1 MSPRAILNSRRRLA
15 VIASTVAVVL
25 VAGTIGGVAI
35 AMGGAQAPTPARP
48 ADTATA
54 SPTPFP
60 TSTPVRPPTAEAVKR
75 QPLLPFGPVAAEPV
89 RVFTG
94 DGDCLN
100 VRPQPGTTFQT
111 DPRACVP
118 EGFLLWLY
126 GPEQN
131 VDNEV
136 WRYALGEG
144 WVATRYVKP
153 DTTAAV
159 VGFGT
164 LKSVLVSQS
173 DGVETFVA
181 SVEPAGKQKALAT
194 LQYVP
199 QGIGSTPPR
208 ISLSGAYSAFTKQ
221 DHYAPALVITRLS
234 DGAVTNY
241 PKTTEVKWGAGDH
254 LLVRVSANCP
264 NSCTWV
270 TGWLDPKEG
279 VVHTFEHQINDW
291 YEVEWMPDG
300 QSFMA
305 LTQARSILRVHL
317 DGTIETI
324 VKDLG
329 EGTNFGQMSV
339 SPDGTKLLSGATL
352 GAIRVLDLRTG
363 AITEISRAPQLPVG
377 GRCGGATGRLST
389 WLDSSTAIWHES
401 YAAKGSNG
409 VTIAPVFGGARRVI
423 PFFSIQGLSVV
434 GPGLVSF
441 STYESMGQAGF
452 NLSWLLDTK
461 SGEARPVTV
470 GADPVWLQ

>member
-1 MSPRAILNSRRRLA
+1 MSAKSFVQQKRRL
-15 VIASTVAVVL
+15 VTVVGALSVVL
-25 VAGTIGGVAI
+25 VAGAIGGAAI
-35 AMGGAQAPTPARP
+35 AMGGDASPSPARP
-48 ADTATA
+48 QQTATA
-54 SPTPFP
+54 TATAFPVATPPPEPTVDPQ
-60 TSTPVRPPTAEAVKR
+60 KR
-75 QPLLPFGPVAAEPV
+75 QQLLPFGPVAADPV

-100 VRPQPGTTFQT
+100 VRPQPGTTFAT

-144 WVATRYVKP
+144 WVAIRYVKP
-153 DTTAAV
+153 DTTLNP
-159 VGFGT
+159 GFGS
-164 LKSVLVSQS
+164 LKSVLVSQM

-181 SVEPAGKQKALAT
+181 SVQPSGSAKALAA

-208 ISLSGAYSAFTKQ
+208 VSLSGVYAAF
-221 DHYAPALVITRLS
+221 DHPDNYAPSLVITRLA
-234 DGAVTNY
+234 DGAETRY
-241 PKTTEVKWGAGDH
+241 PKAYAVEWGAGDR

-264 NSCTWV
+264 NTCTWV

-279 VVHTFEHQINDW
+279 VIHTFEHQANDW
-291 YEVEWMPDG
+291 NNVAWMPDG
-300 QSFMA
+300 ESFIA
-305 LTQARSILRVHL
+305 ITQARSVLRVYL
-317 DGTIETI
+317 DERIET
-324 VKDLG
+324 VTADLG
-329 EGTNFGQMSV
+329 EDNGFGQISV
-339 SPDGTKLLSGATL
+339 SPDGSKLLSGATI
-352 GAIRVLDLRTG
+352 GPIRVLDLRTG
-363 AITEISRAPQLPVG
+363 KVSEIPRAAQLPVG

-401 YAAKGSNG
+401 YAAKGNNG
-409 VTIAPVFGGARRVI
+409 ITIASAAGGARRVL

-434 GPGLVSF
+434 GPNLVSF
-441 STYESMGQAGF
+441 STYESMGQTGF
-452 NLSWLLDTK
+452 MLSWLLDTK

-470 GADPVWLQ
+470 GADPIWIS